1 MAKKNRN
8 QNRTSQ
14 KLIPQKEEYLLL
26 EDFAGLELE
35 SAII

>member
-14 KLIPQKEEYLLL
+14 KLIPQKEEYLYWRILP
-26 EDFAGLELE
+26 GLSLNP
-35 SAII
+35 ATI